1 MREAEHQPLKRHE
14 SSLVVIDVKLSNV
27 KTYEQ
32 LRRKANDKGMPIKAY
47 VTETF
52 YFSFDYTTLIIKRRI
67 ERFSFDY
74 TTLIAHTFSP
84 LLIT

>member
-1 MREAEHQPLKRHE
+1 M
-14 SSLVVIDVKLSNV
+14 

-32 LRRKANDKGMPIKAY
+32 LRRKANDRGRPIKAY

-52 YFSFDYTTLIIKRRI
+52 YFAFDYTTLIIKRRI

-74 TTLIAHTFSP
+74 TTLIIKKRIERFGHVSLNSSAIINV
-84 LLIT
+84 L

>member
-1 MREAEHQPLKRHE
+1 M
-14 SSLVVIDVKLSNV
+14 

-32 LRRKANDKGMPIKAY
+32 LRRKANDGGRPIKAY

-52 YFSFDYTTLIIKRRI
+52 YFSFDYTTLIIERRI

-74 TTLIAHTFSP
+74 TTLIIKKRIERFGHVSLNSSAIINV
-84 LLIT
+84 L

>member
-1 MREAEHQPLKRHE
+1 M
-14 SSLVVIDVKLSNV
+14 

-32 LRRKANDKGMPIKAY
+32 LRRKANDRGRPIKAY

-52 YFSFDYTTLIIKRRI
+52 YFAFDYTTLIIKRRI

-74 TTLIAHTFSP
+74 TTLIVKKKFSFSF
-84 LLIT
+84 LRFGHVSLNSSAIINVL